1 MRKKILWAAVIAL
14 ALGILA
20 PAQAERPKIILYTAY
35 RQMGWGDAVQIGAV
49 DENGGLWAVIGSDAE
64 LKWP

>member
-1 MRKKILWAAVIAL
+1 MRKKCLWAAVIAL

-35 RQMGWGDAVQIGAV
+35 RQMGWG
-49 DENGGLWAVIGSDAE
+49 SR
-64 LKWP
+64 